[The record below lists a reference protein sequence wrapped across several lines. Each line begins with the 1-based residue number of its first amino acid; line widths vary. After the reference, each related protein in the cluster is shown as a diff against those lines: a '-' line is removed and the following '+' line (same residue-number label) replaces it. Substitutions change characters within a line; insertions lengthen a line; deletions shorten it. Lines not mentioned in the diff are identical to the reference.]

1 MNGPIQSPAPP
12 DLRAL
17 LDSFKQE
24 VLTSLNSHLLGK
36 IVTFDATK
44 QTASVQ
50 IQSSRMMPDGST
62 VPYPL
67 LTDCPVQFP
76 SGGGAFLT
84 LPVAAGDSCLVL
96 FHDTDLDSWF
106 ATGNVSV
113 PNSVRSHSLSDGLV
127 IPGFSNLS
135 DPIPD
140 FPATSAALRY
150 KGSLLAIDNDGTI
163 RIVSTSGA
171 NIVLQPDGTLDMAA
185 VKNLY
190 LIAVDV
196 NKIRISNGIISLK
209 GALDNLCTALAAWV
223 NTGGSTPNPATIA
236 AIVAAKAD
244 IDSVL
249 L

>member
-1 MNGPIQSPAPP
+1 MSGPIQSPTPP

-24 VLTSLNSHLLGK
+24 VLTSLNCHLLGK
-36 IVTFDATK
+36 IISFDATK

-50 IQSSRMMPDGST
+50 IQQTKILPDGST

-96 FHDTDLDSWF
+96 FHDTDIDNWF
-106 ATGNVSV
+106 ETGNVAQ

-127 IPGFSNLS
+127 IPGFSNLG

-140 FPATSAALRY
+140 FPATKAALRY
-150 KGSLLAIDNDGTI
+150 AGASISINADGSMDL
-163 RIVSTSGA
+163 VSASGA
-171 NIVLQPDGTLDMAA
+171 NIQFQTDGTLIVAA
-185 VKNLY
+185 VKDLK

-196 NKIRISNGIISLK
+196 NKIQMSNGITSLK
-209 GALDNLCTALAAWV
+209 AAMDDLFVALAAWV
-223 NTGGSTPNPATIA
+223 NTGGSTPNPATLTA
-236 AIVAAKAD
+236 LATVKSSFD
-244 IDSVL
+244 GL
-249 L
+249 LL